1 MSLTAGINDGAAV
14 VLLMSAADA
23 SARGL
28 TPFCRIVS
36 SATAGVEPALMGTGK
51 KSAVFKNNI
60 TPPGGKK

>member
-51 KSAVFKNNI
+51 KICSV
-60 TPPGGKK
+60 

>member
-51 KSAVFKNNI
+51 NLQCLRI
-60 TPPGGKK
+60 TSLPRGENR

>member
-1 MSLTAGINDGAAV
+1 MQLTAGINDGAAV
-14 VLLMSAADA
+14 VLLMSSADA

-51 KSAVFKNNI
+51 KIGSV
-60 TPPGGKK
+60 